1 MTSHKKPGVIPT
13 TLPKGTGVTARQLL
27 NGVCGNL
34 AASLWWAPGLAKRLY
49 QWRGVRFHDR
59 ASVFLGRGVVLDNRH
74 PELLEV
80 GADVWITAGC
90 ILLTHSYCSALQR
103 RVHGMKETVA
113 SIVIEDGAF
122 IGAGSILLP
131 GVRIG
136 RGAYVAA
143 GAVVTADVAP
153 GTLVAGNPARL
164 IRHLDQT

>member
-1 MTSHKKPGVIPT
+1 MVLTA
-13 TLPKGTGVTARQLL
+13 LPKGTGVSWRQLL
-27 NGVCGNL
+27 NGICGNV

-49 QWRGVRFHDR
+49 QWRGARFHDR
-59 ASVFLGRGVVLDNRH
+59 ASVFLGRGVVIDNRH
-74 PELLEV
+74 PELLEI

-103 RVHGMKETVA
+103 RAHGMEETVA
-113 SIVIEDGAF
+113 GLVIEEGAF

-143 GAVVTADVAP
+143 GSVVAADVPP
-153 GTLVAGNPARL
+153 GMLVAGNPARV
-164 IRHLDQT
+164 IRPLGQSSV

>member
-1 MTSHKKPGVIPT
+1 MTPAS
-13 TLPKGTGVTARQLL
+13 LPKGTNLSLRQFL

-34 AASLWWAPGLAKRLY
+34 AASLWWAPGFAKRLY
-49 QWRGVRFHDR
+49 QWRGVRFSDR
-59 ASVFLGRGVVLDNRH
+59 ASVFLGRGVVIDNRH
-74 PELLEV
+74 PELVEI

-103 RVHGMKETVA
+103 RSHGMTETVA
-113 SIVIEDGAF
+113 GVVLEDGAF

-143 GAVVTADVAP
+143 GSVVTTAVPA
-153 GTLVAGNPARL
+153 GTLVAGNPARV
-164 IRHLDQT
+164 IRKLG